1 MARSGWEERLK
12 GPSSSSSSTG
22 CGGGGGLADLP
33 ESLIAEILSH
43 MTPKELVKLARVNRL
58 FYQASQSDP
67 VWDKMLPQGYS
78 RILELASNP
87 PSSKCKSKRQ
97 LYDFFCTKL
106 LINNDT
112 QEYWVDRASGQVCQ
126 SLSGRALNIME
137 IEHTGMWEWIP
148 AMPGSRFKEVAYKKG
163 SDHTEV
169 RGRIEC
175 CLPPGSYLI
184 SWRLQVGMQ
193 PIYRANRA
201 VQRDFTLQHTMP
213 CRFSMWTGDD
223 GCHNF
228 SERFLDCMQRPEG
241 DDKWLE
247 YDGGEFTVER
257 QDQPFDLHFSLMEMT
272 AGVWR
277 SGLLL
282 DCVVIRPTQL
292 TSKSHQKVEVLVA
305 DEDPSEVLWYLPT
318 VGALWGRSGASSKP
332 RGTRQKKDG
341 NCILVNGPFPDS
353 QKV

>member
-1 MARSGWEERLK
+1 MYL
-12 GPSSSSSSTG
+12 
-22 CGGGGGLADLP
+22 
-33 ESLIAEILSH
+33 
-43 MTPKELVKLARVNRL
+43 
-58 FYQASQSDP
+58 
-67 VWDKMLPQGYS
+67 
-78 RILELASNP
+78 LE
-87 PSSKCKSKRQ
+87 
-97 LYDFFCTKL
+97 
-106 LINNDT
+106 

-148 AMPGSRFKEVAYKKG
+148 AMPGSRFVCLTKRQNPWVWVVYQVLSVSSNFFVPPVPEVLGDMLFQFNFFQRMQLDIVQACFPRFKEVAYKKG

-223 GCHNF
+223 GCHNI
-228 SERFLDCMQRPEG
+228 SERFLDCMQRPEGQFSRVLSLLDQQNQVCGWWGAACSSSRWYDCWTSLHCFCFNTG

-282 DCVVIRPTQL
+282 DCVVIRPTHL
-292 TSKSHQKVEVLVA
+292 TSKSHRKVEVLVA

>member
-1 MARSGWEERLK
+1 MYL
-12 GPSSSSSSTG
+12 
-22 CGGGGGLADLP
+22 
-33 ESLIAEILSH
+33 
-43 MTPKELVKLARVNRL
+43 
-58 FYQASQSDP
+58 
-67 VWDKMLPQGYS
+67 
-78 RILELASNP
+78 LE
-87 PSSKCKSKRQ
+87 
-97 LYDFFCTKL
+97 
-106 LINNDT
+106 

-175 CLPPGSYLI
+175 YLPPGSYLI

-223 GCHNF
+223 GCHNI

-282 DCVVIRPTQL
+282 DCVVIRPTHL
-292 TSKSHQKVEVLVA
+292 TSKSHRKVEVLVA
-305 DEDPSEVLWYLPT
+305 DDDPSEVLWYLPT

-353 QKV
+353 

>member
-1 MARSGWEERLK
+1 
-12 GPSSSSSSTG
+12 
-22 CGGGGGLADLP
+22 
-33 ESLIAEILSH
+33 
-43 MTPKELVKLARVNRL
+43 
-58 FYQASQSDP
+58 
-67 VWDKMLPQGYS
+67 
-78 RILELASNP
+78 
-87 PSSKCKSKRQ
+87 
-97 LYDFFCTKL
+97 
-106 LINNDT
+106 
-112 QEYWVDRASGQVCQ
+112 
-126 SLSGRALNIME
+126 ME

-148 AMPGSRFKEVAYKKG
+148 AMPGSRFVFLTKRQNPWVWIDYQVLSVSSKKFVPPVPEVLGDMLFQFNFFQRMQLDIMQACFPRFKEVAYKKG

-223 GCHNF
+223 GCHNI
-228 SERFLDCMQRPEG
+228 SERFLDCMQRPEGQFPPVLSLLDQQNQVCGWWGAAYSSSRWYDCWTSLHCFSFNTG

-282 DCVVIRPTQL
+282 DCVVIRPTHL

-332 RGTRQKKDG
+332 CGTRQKKDG